1 MNMNLPV
8 AAQVYSVRDEA
19 AADFEK
25 TMQQLADMGYDGV
38 ELAGL
43 YGKSAK
49 EIRDCLDRVGLQ
61 AISAHV
67 PIAEFEQELDKTV
80 ETYREIGCK
89 YVAIPYLDKER
100 WYGGSR
106 YQETLDNIVKISQK
120 CREAGMELVY
130 HNHNFEFEKTADGG
144 YQLDALYET
153 ISADDLK
160 TELDLCWV
168 KVGGADPVTYLNK
181 YKGRCPLVHVK
192 DFIRKD
198 GEVVLVAVGD
208 GEVGADAVV
217 PAAVESG
224 AKWLVIE
231 QDTHTFG
238 TPMENMEKSLKC
250 IKRNEVRKDLC
261 SIDRLKY
268 ERQR

>member
-1 MNMNLPV
+1 MNLPV
-8 AAQVYSVRDEA
+8 AAQVYSVREEA

-25 TMQQLADMGYDGV
+25 TMQKLADMGYDGV

-43 YGKSAK
+43 YGKSPE
-49 EIRDCLDRVGLQ
+49 EIRASLEKAGLQ
-61 AISAHV
+61 AVSAHV
-67 PIAEFEQELDKTV
+67 PMAEFEEDLDKTV
-80 ETYREIGCK
+80 RTYKEIGCK

-106 YQETLDNIVKISQK
+106 YQNTLENIAKISEK
-120 CREAGMELVY
+120 CREAGMVLLY
-130 HNHNFEFEKTADGG
+130 HNHNFEFEKTPEGG

-153 ISADDLK
+153 IPAEKLQ

-168 KVGGADPVTYLNK
+168 KVGGADPVTYLKK
-181 YKGRCPLVHVK
+181 YSGRCPLVHVK

-238 TPMENMEKSLKC
+238 SPMENMEKSLKHV
-250 IKRNEVRKDLC
+250 KTK
-261 SIDRLKY
+261 
-268 ERQR
+268 

>member
-1 MNMNLPV
+1 MPLQIDGYAAEMEAIMNLLV
-8 AAQVYSVRDEA
+8 AAQVYSVREEA
-19 AADFEK
+19 EANFEQ
-25 TMQQLADMGYDGV
+25 TMHQLAEMGYDGV

-67 PIAEFEQELDKTV
+67 PINDFEQDLNKTV
-80 ETYREIGCK
+80 QIYQEIGCK

-106 YQETLDNIVKISQK
+106 YPETLETIVKISQK
-120 CREAGMELVY
+120 CQEAGMELLY
-130 HNHNFEFEKTADGG
+130 HNHNFEFEKTDEGHF
-144 YQLDALYET
+144 QLDAFYET
-153 ISADDLK
+153 ISAEDLK

-168 KVGGADPVTYLNK
+168 KVGGADPTAYLKK
-181 YKGRCPLVHVK
+181 YAGRCPIVHVK
-192 DFIRKD
+192 DFIYRA

-208 GEVGADAVV
+208 GDVQAEVVV

-224 AKWLVIE
+224 AKWLVVE
-231 QDTHTFG
+231 QDSHTFG
-238 TPMENMEKSLKC
+238 TPMENMEKSLKY
-250 IKRNEVRKDLC
+250 IKA
-261 SIDRLKY
+261 
-268 ERQR
+268 Q

>member
-1 MNMNLPV
+1 M
-8 AAQVYSVRDEA
+8 
-19 AADFEK
+19 
-25 TMQQLADMGYDGV
+25 
-38 ELAGL
+38 
-43 YGKSAK
+43 
-49 EIRDCLDRVGLQ
+49 
-61 AISAHV
+61 
-67 PIAEFEQELDKTV
+67 
-80 ETYREIGCK
+80 
-89 YVAIPYLDKER
+89 
-100 WYGGSR
+100 
-106 YQETLDNIVKISQK
+106 
-120 CREAGMELVY
+120 
-130 HNHNFEFEKTADGG
+130 
-144 YQLDALYET
+144 
-153 ISADDLK
+153 
-160 TELDLCWV
+160 

-250 IKRNEVRKDLC
+250 IKK
-261 SIDRLKY
+261 K
-268 ERQR
+268 

>member
-1 MNMNLPV
+1 MNLPI
-8 AAQVYSVRDEA
+8 AAQVFSVREEA
-19 AADFEK
+19 AADFDK

-43 YGKSAK
+43 YGKPAK
-49 EIRDCLDRVGLQ
+49 EIRASLEKAGLQ

-67 PIAEFEQELDKTV
+67 PMVEFEQDLDKTV
-80 ETYREIGCK
+80 ETYKEIGCK

-106 YQETLDNIVKISQK
+106 YQDTLDSIVKISEK
-120 CREAGMELVY
+120 CREAGMVLLY
-130 HNHNFEFEKTADGG
+130 HNHNFEFEKTAEGG

-153 ISADDLK
+153 IPADVLQ

-208 GEVGADAVV
+208 GEVSADAVV

-224 AKWLVIE
+224 ANWLVIE
-231 QDTHTFG
+231 QDSHTFG

-250 IKRNEVRKDLC
+250 VKTK
-261 SIDRLKY
+261 
-268 ERQR
+268 

>member
-1 MNMNLPV
+1 MNLPV
-8 AAQVYSVRDEA
+8 AAQMYSVREEA
-19 AADFEK
+19 AADFDK

-49 EIRDCLDRVGLQ
+49 EIRSSLEKAGLQ

-67 PIAEFEQELDKTV
+67 PMVEFEQDLDKTV
-80 ETYREIGCK
+80 ETYKEIGCK

-106 YQETLDNIVKISQK
+106 YQDTLDMMVRISEK
-120 CREAGMELVY
+120 CREAGMVLLY
-130 HNHNFEFEKTADGG
+130 HNHNFEFEKTEQGD
-144 YQLDALYET
+144 YQLDILYET
-153 ISADDLK
+153 IPADVLQ

-168 KVGGADPVTYLNK
+168 KVGGADPVTYLKK

-208 GEVGADAVV
+208 GEVSADAVV

-224 AKWLVIE
+224 ANWLVIE
-231 QDTHTFG
+231 QDSHTFG

-250 IKRNEVRKDLC
+250 VKTK
-261 SIDRLKY
+261 
-268 ERQR
+268 

>member
-130 HNHNFEFEKTADGG
+130 HNHNF
-144 YQLDALYET
+144 
-153 ISADDLK
+153 
-160 TELDLCWV
+160 
-168 KVGGADPVTYLNK
+168 
-181 YKGRCPLVHVK
+181 
-192 DFIRKD
+192 
-198 GEVVLVAVGD
+198 
-208 GEVGADAVV
+208 
-217 PAAVESG
+217 
-224 AKWLVIE
+224 
-231 QDTHTFG
+231 
-238 TPMENMEKSLKC
+238 
-250 IKRNEVRKDLC
+250 
-261 SIDRLKY
+261 
-268 ERQR
+268 